1 MIGRSS
7 VSIGEISKCN
17 IFKIDGGMPS
27 GHGALS
33 HFRPFNCFSTPLQR
47 TRMGLISVV
56 QLDDG
61 RTG

>member
-33 HFRPFNCFSTPLQR
+33 HFRPFKCFSTPLQR

-56 QLDDG
+56 QLDDR

>member
-7 VSIGEISKCN
+7 VSIGDISKCN
-17 IFKIDGGMPS
+17 IFKIHGGMPS

-47 TRMGLISVV
+47 NRMGLISVV